1 MAVRMNGTSLGHV
14 FADEPDR
21 RQAPEK
27 MPVSRFRPRYRSL
40 DADEVDLHDRIKTA
54 AEALEALYDEVRARA
69 VADQKRVEASVVTLP
84 DEFVSPSMRAADDR
98 AISDAKTRAGE
109 RARLVSIALTDLEK
123 SIAMAVKG
131 LTG

>member
-1 MAVRMNGTSLGHV
+1 MSPVNGTPLGHV
-14 FADEPDR
+14 FEGKPDE
-21 RQAPEK
+21 RQMPAK
-27 MPVSRFRPRYRSL
+27 APVSRFRPRYRAL

-69 VADQKRVEASVVTLP
+69 VADQKRVEASVVILP
-84 DEFVSPSMRAADDR
+84 DEFTSPAMRAADDR
-98 AISDAKTRAGE
+98 AISEAKTRAGE